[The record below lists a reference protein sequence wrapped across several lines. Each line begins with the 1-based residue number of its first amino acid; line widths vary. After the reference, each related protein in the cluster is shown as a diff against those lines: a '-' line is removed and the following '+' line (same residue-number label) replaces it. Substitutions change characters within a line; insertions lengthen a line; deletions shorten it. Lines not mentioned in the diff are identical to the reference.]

1 MSSIAIACADCPHP
15 KSKDSFSN
23 AQWKKGSK
31 KLCKDCIVS
40 GKTAESVRIEREN
53 KKIAEES
60 AAIRAQA
67 QEENQGENDAGKMK
81 NDTEN
86 QSEAVSDWQTK
97 GLQAH
102 SVASAEIEIVVAPLT
117 KEQISERGMQ
127 VIVKPIRR
135 NSWTFDVE
143 PFDTILSVKQT
154 LHDLEGYRLGHL
166 RMVAHGNKPLADE
179 CASFFFSYLQCS
191 FSFSRNFFNY
201 SPKLIIHSKYC

>member
-1 MSSIAIACADCPHP
+1 MSSIAIATSIAIACAGCPHP

-23 AQWKKGSK
+23 TQWKKGSK
-31 KLCKDCIVS
+31 KLCKDCIAS

-67 QEENQGENDAGKMK
+67 QEENQRENDADKMK

-97 GLQAH
+97 GLQEH

-127 VIVKPIRR
+127 VFVKTTHIRGY
-135 NSWTFDVE
+135 SWTFDVE

-154 LHDLEGYRLGHL
+154 LQDLEGYRLDHL
-166 RMVAHGNKPLADE
+166 RMVAHGNKPLVDE
-179 CASFFFSYLQCS
+179 CASFFFSYL
-191 FSFSRNFFNY
+191 
-201 SPKLIIHSKYC
+201 

>member
-1 MSSIAIACADCPHP
+1 M
-15 KSKDSFSN
+15 
-23 AQWKKGSK
+23 
-31 KLCKDCIVS
+31 
-40 GKTAESVRIEREN
+40 RIEREN

-127 VIVKPIRR
+127 VIDKLVCR

-166 RMVAHGNKPLADE
+166 RMVAHGNKP
-179 CASFFFSYLQCS
+179 
-191 FSFSRNFFNY
+191 
-201 SPKLIIHSKYC
+201 